1 MIPFGYP
8 PALPQGAPTPPG
20 LSAGEIVLLCL
31 MAALSLVLVI
41 LVLNQGTMHR
51 SGLGTIKADESP
63 AQPAR

>member
-41 LVLNQGTMHR
+41 LVLSQ
-51 SGLGTIKADESP
+51 
-63 AQPAR
+63 